1 MTKEEYNLLK
11 AQAHEQMKRDYQWLM
26 SQEPTPRQWRCPQR
40 WLIEF
45 VYDSNEE
52 RTMDDFFR
60 RTPMQRLYDEFFR
73 HTGSAPPNHPS
84 IQLSKLRA
92 MEQRRNIRP
101 DSITRY
107 YMLQMEKAPLCR
119 IIELLMEQDTSPQT

>member
-52 RTMDDFFR
+52 RTA
-60 RTPMQRLYDEFFR
+60 TDEFFKPIPLSR
-73 HTGSAPPNHPS
+73 LYEDFFLHTGSQSPKNPCN
-84 IQLSKLRA
+84 QLCKLRA
-92 MEQRRNIRP
+92 KERLHNIKP
-101 DSITRY
+101 DYITLY
-107 YMLQMEKAPLCR
+107 YMQQMEISPTCR
-119 IIELLMEQDTSPQT
+119 IIELLMETK

>member
-1 MTKEEYNLLK
+1 MTKEEYQQLK
-11 AQAHEQMKRDYQWLM
+11 AEAQEQMREDYRWMM
-26 SQEPTPRQWRCPQR
+26 SQPPATCQWRCPQR

-45 VYDSNEE
+45 VYDSNKEWA
-52 RTMDDFFR
+52 MDDFFR

-107 YMLQMEKAPLCR
+107 YMLQMEKKPKCR
-119 IIELLMEQDTSPQT
+119 IIELLMESK